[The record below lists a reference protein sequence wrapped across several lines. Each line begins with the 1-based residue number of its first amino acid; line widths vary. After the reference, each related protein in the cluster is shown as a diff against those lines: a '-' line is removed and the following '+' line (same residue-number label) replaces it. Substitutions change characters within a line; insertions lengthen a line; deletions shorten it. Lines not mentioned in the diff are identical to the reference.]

1 MTRDMVA
8 GLTLWAVLVPEALAY
23 ATIAG
28 VSPVIGLYAVP
39 PALVLY
45 AAFGSSKHLVV
56 GPGAATAALSAAA
69 VADLTTGGPDNLLAF
84 TAMLALATGVLAL
97 LAGLL
102 RLGFLSN
109 FISEPVMKGF
119 IIGLALTIIVG
130 QLPKVFGFE
139 KEGGDFFEQAWNFVR
154 HLGETHW
161 QTLAVGLLSFVIV
174 VGLRRFAP
182 AVPASLVAVALGIV
196 VVNVFDLDQHGVAI
210 VGHIESGLPSIGLP
224 HGVSLSDYLATAASA
239 FGVMLVGFGEGLAAA
254 RTYATRDHYKIDANR
269 ELIGLG
275 AANLGAGLCQGMVV
289 SGGLSKT
296 AVNAS
301 AGARSQI
308 SAITAA
314 VATIVTLLFL
324 TALFE
329 DLPEATL
336 GAVVIA
342 ALLDLVDVQALVN
355 LYRLSTRRLGKIY
368 GVAARPDFIA
378 ALAAMFGVLIFDT
391 LPGLFI
397 GIAVSLLLL
406 VYRASHP
413 HLATLGNVAGSEQ
426 YSDIDRHPENE
437 TVPGVVIVRLEGA
450 LFFANAEGAADAIL
464 AHADADG
471 VRAVILD
478 AESMPFVDISAVRM
492 LMNTYTTLDGSGVRL
507 VIAHDIGQVRDLL
520 RVGDAQRLEDVVFP
534 TVQDAVA
541 AVT

>member
-1 MTRDMVA
+1 MDHIPIFTSLRGYKRAWLTRDMVA

-69 VADLTTGGPDNLLAF
+69 VADLTTGGPDNFLAF
-84 TAMLALATGVLAL
+84 TAMLALATGVIALA
-97 LAGLL
+97 AGLL
-102 RLGFLSN
+102 RLGFLAN

-139 KEGGDFFEQAWNFVR
+139 KEGGDFFEQAWDFLR
-154 HLGETHW
+154 HLDDTQW
-161 QTLAVGLLSFVIV
+161 RTLMVGVVSFAIV

-182 AVPASLVAVALGIV
+182 GVPASLVAVAFGIV
-196 VVNVFDLDQHGVAI
+196 VVHLFDLAQHGVAI

-224 HGVSLSDYLATAASA
+224 HELGLSDYFATSASA

-254 RTYATRDHYKIDANR
+254 KTYATQDHYEIDANR

-275 AANLGAGLCQGMVV
+275 AANIGAGLCQGMVV
-289 SGGLSKT
+289 SGSLSKT

-301 AGARSQI
+301 AGARSQA
-308 SAITAA
+308 SGLTAA
-314 VATIVTLLFL
+314 VVTVITLLFL
-324 TALFE
+324 TSLFE

-342 ALLDLVDVQALVN
+342 SLLELVDIGGLVR

-378 ALAAMFGVLIFDT
+378 AMAAMFGVLIFDT

-413 HLATLGNVAGSEQ
+413 HLATLGKVAGSDQ
-426 YSDIDRHPENE
+426 YTDIDRHPEN
-437 TVPGVVIVRLEGA
+437 TSRPGVVIVRLDGA
-450 LFFANAEGAADAIL
+450 LFFANAEGVAAAIRD
-464 AHADADG
+464 HAKAPG
-471 VRAVILD
+471 VRASSSTPSRSRSSTSARWD
-478 AESMPFVDISAVRM
+478 ARRTP
-492 LMNTYTTLDGSGVRL
+492 LGSRR
-507 VIAHDIGQVRDLL
+507 IWRAPRHRA
-520 RVGDAQRLEDVVFP
+520 RHRP
-534 TVQDAVA
+534 ST
-541 AVT
+541 